1 MEFLNKSVQ
10 ALLRKRGVHHFSTH
24 NAETKAS
31 IVERFNRTLKTR
43 MWRYFTKVQTWRYI
57 DVLPDLVRTNND
69 TRHRSIGMAPSQVNA
84 RNQEKVW
91 QRLYG
96 HAGKGV
102 PKFNVSDRVRVS
114 KYKGT
119 FEKGYETNWSEEVF
133 TVHEVHPSEPPV
145 YRLRDDLGDVLD
157 GTFYELELQK
167 VSVPDDKVYRVE
179 SVLQRRKVGGR
190 TEALVKWFGYP
201 SKFNSWIDAKAL
213 LYKD

>member
-1 MEFLNKSVQ
+1 M
-10 ALLRKRGVHHFSTH
+10 ALLY
-24 NAETKAS
+24 ETS
-31 IVERFNRTLKTR
+31 
-43 MWRYFTKVQTWRYI
+43 
-57 DVLPDLVRTNND
+57 DVALHRRHPVRTYND
-69 TRHRSIGMAPSQVNA
+69 THHSSIGMAPARVNA
-84 RNQEKVW
+84 KNQETVW

-96 HAGKGV
+96 HDGKGV
-102 PKFNVSDRVRVS
+102 PKLNVSDCVRIS

-167 VSVPDDKVYRVE
+167 VSVPADKVYRVE
-179 SVLQRRKVGGR
+179 SVLQRRKIGAR
-190 TEALVKWFGYP
+190 TMVLVKWFGHP
-201 SKFNSWIDAKAL
+201 TKFNSCIDAKAL